1 VKQFELQQKSMVHH
15 KVMKEVREPTKVV
28 SYRSGMLPVQL
39 LYLYVFDVK
48 SFSDKSKDVGKCR
61 YLKH

>member
-1 VKQFELQQKSMVHH
+1 VKQFELQRKSMVHH
-15 KVMKEVREPTKVV
+15 KVMKEVREPRKVV

-39 LYLYVFDVK
+39 LYLYVFGVK
-48 SFSDKSKDVGKCR
+48 SLSDKSEDFGKIR